1 MLRLVGGV
9 NRAAAANKKPASGGV
24 TQASAPRNHPVE
36 DDWRDVGKSVG
47 SVNDLREAST
57 LAALRV
63 DRATVAARGHQIET
77 ESAPIRYVAELLGAD
92 TDSERAIRWLILL
105 MVLCCDPLAIALTA
119 PASARNCGLT
129 VTHERERLNR
139 KRGSAAKVIP

>member
-9 NRAAAANKKPASGGV
+9 NRAAAANKKLASRGV

-57 LAALRV
+57 AAN
-63 DRATVAARGHQIET
+63 AAGTRRELPH
-77 ESAPIRYVAELLGAD
+77 APTR
-92 TDSERAIRWLILL
+92 
-105 MVLCCDPLAIALTA
+105 A
-119 PASARNCGLT
+119 PAPFISPRVASGHR
-129 VTHERERLNR
+129 
-139 KRGSAAKVIP
+139 